1 MTQKEEPRQ
10 EWWDRRKAQIV
21 QKPMVENDN

>member
-1 MTQKEEPRQ
+1 MTQKEELRQ
-10 EWWDRRKAQIV
+10 EWWDRRKVQIV